1 MELLKHR
8 YPNEYEKFAAEN
20 FSFLKTNKEFFHM
33 AMDQL
38 HEQNNKYIKSVSG
51 STPVI
56 YWQDD
61 SALVRWE
68 LCGPELC
75 RIVEEFEEVNPRL
88 HMR

>member
-33 AMDQL
+33 PLDQL
-38 HEQNNKYIKSVSG
+38 HEQNKKYIKSFSG

-56 YWQDD
+56 Y
-61 SALVRWE
+61 
-68 LCGPELC
+68 
-75 RIVEEFEEVNPRL
+75 
-88 HMR
+88 